1 MCFKN
6 QRARFVY
13 YLRNSCFS
21 LTSAVTNRSCP
32 PLVCYE
38 TFCQVQII
46 YNGSSCLF
54 PLELTNGSAMLQPV
68 IIGPTTERSC
78 CGSPEACRPPGE
90 GCWIDRKSC
99 LKPKSGAHDTEAY
112 KVPEY
117 FLYGR
122 HSFAEAEIEL
132 GPYRCPQPN
141 ANRK

>member
-99 LKPKSGAHDTEAY
+99 LEAQVRSPRYGGLQGARVLPVRPTQ
-112 KVPEY
+112 
-117 FLYGR
+117 LCRG
-122 HSFAEAEIEL
+122 
-132 GPYRCPQPN
+132 
-141 ANRK
+141 